1 MPNLEKEKDKVID
14 LPSDGPDVEV
24 TLPEETVK
32 EGAQDVSVPEV
43 KPEGEVEVKEEAP
56 KQETETKEL
65 IQEAPKEEAPKEEVP
80 KEEAKEKEIDEYGEG
95 VKKRIAKLTKR
106 MRESER
112 QRDEATRYARTVIG
126 EQKTLKDRLSKLDT
140 GYVSE
145 MENRITSGL
154 EAAKGKLTGARSS
167 GDIDAEVNAQKEIA
181 KLGYEEAR
189 LAEMKINQEA
199 RKPKEEKRELNQQT
213 NIQQEQPQRPKPDA
227 RATEWAE
234 KNKWFGSDNAM
245 TYTAFDMHKKLVE
258 EEGYDP
264 QSEDYYGELDKRI
277 KLEFPNKFGNV
288 TEQTTKPT
296 QTVASATRNV
306 KRGTGR
312 TTVKLTSSQVA
323 IAKKL
328 NVPLEE
334 YAKQLNVIEE

>member
-1 MPNLEKEKDKVID
+1 MPEDKEDKVID
-14 LPSDGPDVEV
+14 LPSDGPGAEV

-32 EGAQDVSVPEV
+32 EGAQEVDVPEK

-65 IQEAPKEEAPKEEVP
+65 IQEEKKPEEQV
-80 KEEAKEKEIDEYGEG
+80 KEKELDEYGEG

-112 QRDEATRYARTVIG
+112 QRDEATKYARSVLT
-126 EQKTLKDRLSKLDT
+126 EQKSLKERLAKLDT

-145 MENRITSGL
+145 MENRITSSL
-154 EAAKGKLTGARSS
+154 EAAKSKLTTARES
-167 GDIDAEVNAQKEIA
+167 GNITDEVDAQKEIA

-199 RKPKEEKRELNQQT
+199 KSKEKSELIKQPT
-213 NIQQEQPQRPKPDA
+213 IQQERPQQPKPDA
-227 RATEWAE
+227 RATEWAS
-234 KNKWFGSDNAM
+234 KNAWFGTDNAM
-245 TYTAFDMHKKLVE
+245 TYTAFDMHRKLVE

-264 QSEDYYGELDKRI
+264 QSEDYYGELDRRI
-277 KLEFPNKFGNV
+277 KLEFPHKFGNV

-306 KRGTGR
+306 NRGTGR
-312 TTVKLTSSQVA
+312 KTVKLTSSQVA

-334 YAKQLNVIEE
+334 YAKQLNVEE

>member
-1 MPNLEKEKDKVID
+1 MPNVEKDNMID

-24 TLPEETVK
+24 TLPEEKIK
-32 EGAQDVSVPEV
+32 EGAQEVAVPEV

-56 KQETETKEL
+56 KEEAPKEL
-65 IQEAPKEEAPKEEVP
+65 IQEAPKEEASKA
-80 KEEAKEKEIDEYGEG
+80 EAPKEKELEEYGEG

-112 QRDEATRYARTVIG
+112 QRDEATRYARSVLG
-126 EQKTLKDRLSKLDT
+126 EQKTLKERLSKLDT

-154 EAAKGKLTGARSS
+154 EAAKGKLTTAREA
-167 GDIDAEVNAQKEIA
+167 GNITDEVDAQKEIA

-189 LAEMKINQEA
+189 LAEMKINQA
-199 RKPKEEKRELNQQT
+199 AKKPKKEEKSEFNQQT
-213 NIQQEQPQRPKPDA
+213 SIRQGQSPTPKPDA
-227 RATEWAE
+227 RATEWAQ
-234 KNKWFGSDNAM
+234 KNKWFGSNNAM
-245 TYTAFDMHKKLVE
+245 TYTAFDMHRKLVE

-264 QSEDYYGELDKRI
+264 QSEDYYGELDRRI

>member
-1 MPNLEKEKDKVID
+1 MPNEEKEKDKIID
-14 LPSDGPDVEV
+14 LPSDGPNVEV

-32 EGAQDVSVPEV
+32 EGAQDVTVPEV
-43 KPEGEVEVKEEAP
+43 KPEGEVEIKEEAP
-56 KQETETKEL
+56 KKETETKEL
-65 IQEAPKEEAPKEEVP
+65 IQEDTKPEAPKQE
-80 KEEAKEKEIDEYGEG
+80 KEKELEQYGEG

-112 QRDEATRYARTVIG
+112 QRDEATRYARSVLS
-126 EQKTLKDRLSKLDT
+126 EQKTLKERLSKLDT

-145 MENRITSGL
+145 MQNRITSGL
-154 EAAKGKLTGARSS
+154 EAAQSKLASARENS
-167 GDIDAEVNAQKEIA
+167 DIKSEVNAQKEIA

-189 LAEMKINQEA
+189 LAEMKLNQEA
-199 RKPKEEKRELNQQT
+199 KTKEKSELNQQT
-213 NIQQEQPQRPKPDA
+213 TTQQAPQRPRPDA
-227 RATEWAE
+227 RATEWAQ
-234 KNKWFGSDNAM
+234 KNEWFGSDNAM

-264 QSEDYYGELDKRI
+264 QSEDYYGELDRRI
-277 KLEFPNKFGNV
+277 KLEFPHKFGNV

-312 TTVKLTSSQVA
+312 KTVTLTSSQVA

-334 YAKQLNVIEE
+334 YAKQLNVVEE

>member
-1 MPNLEKEKDKVID
+1 MPEDNNKEPMID
-14 LPSDGPDVEV
+14 LPSGGPDTEV
-24 TLPEETVK
+24 TLPEDTIK
-32 EGAQDVSVPEV
+32 EGAQDVAVPEK
-43 KPEGEVEVKEEAP
+43 KPEGEVEVVEE
-56 KQETETKEL
+56 K
-65 IQEAPKEEAPKEEVP
+65 KEEAPKELIQEEKQETATEEKP
-80 KEEAKEKEIDEYGEG
+80 KQESELDEYSDG

-112 QRDEATRYARTVIG
+112 QRDEATRYAQSVLR
-126 EQKTLKDRLSKLDT
+126 EQKSLKDRLSKLDT

-145 MENRITSGL
+145 MESRITSSL
-154 EAAKGKLTGARSS
+154 EAAKSKLKSAREEGS
-167 GDIDAEVNAQKEIA
+167 IEAEIEAQKEIA

-189 LAEMKINQEA
+189 LADMKVNQEA
-199 RKPKEEKRELNQQT
+199 EKKKIELNKQQP
-213 NIQQEQPQRPKPDA
+213 NIQQERTQTPKPDA

-234 KNKWFGSDNAM
+234 QNAWFGKDNAM
-245 TYTAFDMHKKLVE
+245 TYTAFDLHKKMVE

-264 QSEDYYGELDKRI
+264 QSEDYYGELDRRI
-277 KLEFPNKFGNV
+277 KLEFPHKFGNN
-288 TEQTTKPT
+288 TEQSTKPT

-312 TTVKLTSSQVA
+312 KTVRLTQSQVA

-334 YAKQLNVIEE
+334 YAKQVNVEE

>member
-1 MPNLEKEKDKVID
+1 MPDVEKEKDKTID
-14 LPSDGPDVEV
+14 LPSDGPSVEV
-24 TLPEETVK
+24 TLPEEAVK
-32 EGAQDVSVPEV
+32 EGAQDVAVPEV

-65 IQEAPKEEAPKEEVP
+65 IQEEAPKEEAP
-80 KEEAKEKEIDEYGEG
+80 KEKEIDEYGEG

-112 QRDEATRYARTVIG
+112 QRDEATRYARTVMSDKKSL
-126 EQKTLKDRLSKLDT
+126 EERLTKLDT

-154 EAAKGKLTGARSS
+154 EAAKGKLTTAREA
-167 GDIDAEVNAQKEIA
+167 GNITDEVDAQKEIA

-189 LAEMKINQEA
+189 LAEMKINQAA

-213 NIQQEQPQRPKPDA
+213 NIQQEQPRRPVPDA
-227 RATEWAE
+227 RATEWAG
-234 KNKWFGSDNAM
+234 KNKWFGTDNAM
-245 TYTAFDMHKKLVE
+245 TYTAFDMHRKLVE

-264 QSEDYYGELDKRI
+264 QSEDYYGELDRRI

>member
-1 MPNLEKEKDKVID
+1 MPNVEKEKDKIID
-14 LPSDGPDVEV
+14 LPSDGPNVEV

-32 EGAQDVSVPEV
+32 EGAQDVTVPEV
-43 KPEGEVEVKEEAP
+43 KPEGEVEIKEEAP
-56 KQETETKEL
+56 KKETETKEL
-65 IQEAPKEEAPKEEVP
+65 IQEDTKPEAPKQE
-80 KEEAKEKEIDEYGEG
+80 KEKELEQYGEG

-112 QRDEATRYARTVIG
+112 QRDEATRYARSVLS
-126 EQKTLKDRLSKLDT
+126 EQKTLKERLSKLDT

-145 MENRITSGL
+145 MQNRITSGL
-154 EAAKGKLTGARSS
+154 EAAQSKLASARENS
-167 GDIDAEVNAQKEIA
+167 DIKSEVNAQKEIA

-189 LAEMKINQEA
+189 LAEMKLNQEA
-199 RKPKEEKRELNQQT
+199 KTKETKEKSELNQQT
-213 NIQQEQPQRPKPDA
+213 TTQQAPQRPRPDA
-227 RATEWAE
+227 RATEWAQ
-234 KNKWFGSDNAM
+234 KNEWFGSDNAM

-264 QSEDYYGELDKRI
+264 QSEDYYGELDRRI
-277 KLEFPNKFGNV
+277 KLEFPHKFGNV

-312 TTVKLTSSQVA
+312 KTVTLTSSQVA

-334 YAKQLNVIEE
+334 YAKQLNVVEE

>member
-1 MPNLEKEKDKVID
+1 MPNVEKETEKDKIID
-14 LPSDGPDVEV
+14 LPSDGPGAEV
-24 TLPEETVK
+24 TLPEEPVK
-32 EGAQDVSVPEV
+32 EGTQDVAVPEV
-43 KPEGEVEVKEEAP
+43 KPEGEVEIKEEAP

-65 IQEAPKEEAPKEEVP
+65 IQEAPKEEA
-80 KEEAKEKEIDEYGEG
+80 KEKELDEYGEG

-112 QRDEATRYARTVIG
+112 QRDEATRYARTVLV

-145 MENRITSGL
+145 MESRITSGL
-154 EAAKGKLTGARSS
+154 EAAKGKLTTAREA
-167 GDIDAEVNAQKEIA
+167 GNIADEVDAQKEIA

-199 RKPKEEKRELNQQT
+199 KKPKEEKRELNQPT

-234 KNKWFGSDNAM
+234 KNKWFGADNAM
-245 TYTAFDMHKKLVE
+245 TYTAFDMHRKLVE

-264 QSEDYYGELDKRI
+264 QSEDYYGELDRRI
-277 KLEFPNKFGNV
+277 KLEFPHKFGNV

-312 TTVKLTSSQVA
+312 KTVKLTSSQVA

-334 YAKQLNVIEE
+334 YAKQLNVVEE

>member
-1 MPNLEKEKDKVID
+1 MPEDKEDKVID
-14 LPSDGPDVEV
+14 LPSDGPDTEV

-32 EGAQDVSVPEV
+32 EGAQNVDVPEK

-56 KQETETKEL
+56 KQETQEKEL
-65 IQEAPKEEAPKEEVP
+65 IQEEPKQEEQVT
-80 KEEAKEKEIDEYGEG
+80 KEKEIDEYGEG

-112 QRDEATRYARTVIG
+112 QRDEATKYARSVLAD
-126 EQKTLKDRLSKLDT
+126 QKSLKERLAKLDT

-145 MENRITSGL
+145 MESRITSGL
-154 EAAKGKLTGARSS
+154 EAAKSKLSTARENS
-167 GDIDAEVNAQKEIA
+167 DLNAEVAAQKEIA

-189 LAEMKINQEA
+189 LAEMKLSQEA
-199 RKPKEEKRELNQQT
+199 QNKEQGELIKQP
-213 NIQQEQPQRPKPDA
+213 NIQQGNQPQPQRPAPDA
-227 RATEWAE
+227 QATAWAE
-234 KNKWFGSDNAM
+234 RNAWFGTDNAM
-245 TYTAFDMHKKLVE
+245 TYTAFDLHKKLVE

-264 QSEDYYGELDKRI
+264 QSEDYYGELDRRI
-277 KLEFPNKFGNV
+277 KLEFPHKFGKV

-312 TTVKLTSSQVA
+312 RTVKLTSSQVA

-334 YAKQLNVIEE
+334 YAKQLNVEE

>member
-1 MPNLEKEKDKVID
+1 MPNVEKEKDKIID

-32 EGAQDVSVPEV
+32 EGAQDVAVPEV

-56 KQETETKEL
+56 KEEAPKEL
-65 IQEAPKEEAPKEEVP
+65 IQEAPKEEAP
-80 KEEAKEKEIDEYGEG
+80 KEKEIDEYGEG

-112 QRDEATRYARTVIG
+112 QRDEATRYARTVMG
-126 EQKTLKDRLSKLDT
+126 DKKSLEERLTKLDT

-145 MENRITSGL
+145 MESRITSGL
-154 EAAKGKLTGARSS
+154 EAAKGKLTTAREA
-167 GDIDAEVNAQKEIA
+167 GNINEEVDAQKEIA

-199 RKPKEEKRELNQQT
+199 KKPKEKSELNQQT
-213 NIQQEQPQRPKPDA
+213 NIRQEPQRPAPDA
-227 RATEWAE
+227 RATEWAG

-264 QSEDYYGELDKRI
+264 QSEDYYGELDRRI
-277 KLEFPNKFGNV
+277 KLEFPHKFGNV

>member
-1 MPNLEKEKDKVID
+1 MPNVEKEKDKIID

-32 EGAQDVSVPEV
+32 EGAQEVAVPEV
-43 KPEGEVEVKEEAP
+43 KPEGEVEVKEEP
-56 KQETETKEL
+56 KKETETKEL
-65 IQEAPKEEAPKEEVP
+65 IQEEAPKEEAP

-112 QRDEATRYARTVIG
+112 QRDEATRYARTVLG
-126 EQKTLKDRLSKLDT
+126 EQKTLKERLPKLDT

-145 MENRITSGL
+145 MESRITSGL
-154 EAAKGKLTGARSS
+154 EAAKGKLTTAREA
-167 GDIDAEVNAQKEIA
+167 GNITEEVDAQKEIA

-199 RKPKEEKRELNQQT
+199 RKPKEKSELNQQT
-213 NIQQEQPQRPKPDA
+213 NIRQEPQRPAPDA
-227 RATEWAE
+227 RATEWAG

-245 TYTAFDMHKKLVE
+245 TYTAFDLHKKLVDD
-258 EEGYDP
+258 EGYDP
-264 QSEDYYGELDKRI
+264 QSTDYYGELDRRI
-277 KLEFPNKFGNV
+277 KLEFPNKFGN
-288 TEQTTKPT
+288 TTGQTSRPK
-296 QTVASATRNV
+296 QTVASATR
-306 KRGTGR
+306 TGYKDGR
-312 TTVKLTSSQVA
+312 RTVKLTSSQVA
-323 IAKKL
+323 IANKL

-334 YAKQLNVIEE
+334 YAKQLNNVKET

>member
-1 MPNLEKEKDKVID
+1 
-14 LPSDGPDVEV
+14 
-24 TLPEETVK
+24 
-32 EGAQDVSVPEV
+32 
-43 KPEGEVEVKEEAP
+43 
-56 KQETETKEL
+56 
-65 IQEAPKEEAPKEEVP
+65 
-80 KEEAKEKEIDEYGEG
+80 
-95 VKKRIAKLTKR
+95 

-112 QRDEATRYARTVIG
+112 QRDEATRYARSVLG
-126 EQKTLKDRLSKLDT
+126 EQKTLKERLSKLDT

-145 MENRITSGL
+145 MESRITSGL
-154 EAAKGKLTGARSS
+154 EAAKGKLTTAREA
-167 GDIDAEVNAQKEIA
+167 GNINEEVDAQKEIA

-189 LAEMKINQEA
+189 LAEMKVNQEA

-213 NIQQEQPQRPKPDA
+213 NIQQEQTQRPVPDA
-227 RATEWAE
+227 RATEWAG

-264 QSEDYYGELDKRI
+264 QSEDYYGELDRRI

>member
-1 MPNLEKEKDKVID
+1 MPDVEKEKDKIID
-14 LPSDGPDVEV
+14 LPSDGPGAEV
-24 TLPEETVK
+24 TLPEEPVK

-65 IQEAPKEEAPKEEVP
+65 IQEAP

-112 QRDEATRYARTVIG
+112 QRDEATRYARTVMSDKKSL
-126 EQKTLKDRLSKLDT
+126 EERLTKLDT

-154 EAAKGKLTGARSS
+154 EAAKGKLTTAREA
-167 GDIDAEVNAQKEIA
+167 GNINDEVDAQKEIA

-189 LAEMKINQEA
+189 LAEMKINQA
-199 RKPKEEKRELNQQT
+199 AKKPKKEEKSELNQQT
-213 NIQQEQPQRPKPDA
+213 TIQQEQTRKPVPDA
-227 RATEWAE
+227 RATEWAG

-245 TYTAFDMHKKLVE
+245 TYTAFDMHRKLVE

-264 QSEDYYGELDKRI
+264 QSEDYYGELDRRI
-277 KLEFPNKFGNV
+277 KLEFPHKFGNV

-306 KRGTGR
+306 NRGTGR
-312 TTVKLTSSQVA
+312 KTVKLTSSQVA

>member
-1 MPNLEKEKDKVID
+1 MPNVEKEKDKIID
-14 LPSDGPDVEV
+14 LPSDGPNVEV
-24 TLPEETVK
+24 TLPEEPVK
-32 EGAQDVSVPEV
+32 EGAQDVTVPEV
-43 KPEGEVEVKEEAP
+43 KPEGEVEIKEEVP
-56 KQETETKEL
+56 KKETETKEL
-65 IQEAPKEEAPKEEVP
+65 IQEAPKEEAPKE
-80 KEEAKEKEIDEYGEG
+80 KELEEYGEG

-112 QRDEATRYARTVIG
+112 QRDEATRYARTVMSDKKSL
-126 EQKTLKDRLSKLDT
+126 EERLTKLDT

-145 MENRITSGL
+145 MESRITSGL
-154 EAAKGKLTGARSS
+154 EAAKGKLTTAREA
-167 GDIDAEVNAQKEIA
+167 GNITDEVDAQKEIA

-189 LAEMKINQEA
+189 LAEMKINQAA

-213 NIQQEQPQRPKPDA
+213 NIQQEQTRRPVPDA
-227 RATEWAE
+227 RATEWAG
-234 KNKWFGSDNAM
+234 KNKWFGTDNAM

-264 QSEDYYGELDKRI
+264 QSEDYYGELDRRI
-277 KLEFPNKFGNV
+277 KLEFPHKFGNV

-306 KRGTGR
+306 NRGTGR
-312 TTVKLTSSQVA
+312 KTVKLTSSQVA

>member
-1 MPNLEKEKDKVID
+1 MPEDKEAKVID
-14 LPSDGPDVEV
+14 IPTDGPGAEV
-24 TLPEETVK
+24 TLLEEPVK
-32 EGAQDVSVPEV
+32 EGAQIVDVPAE
-43 KPEGEVEVKEEAP
+43 KPEGEVEVKDEP
-56 KQETETKEL
+56 K
-65 IQEAPKEEAPKEEVP
+65 KEEAPKELIQEQP
-80 KEEAKEKEIDEYGEG
+80 KQETATEETPKQEKELDEYSEG

-112 QRDEATRYARTVIG
+112 QRDEATKYAQSVLRDKKSLEG
-126 EQKTLKDRLSKLDT
+126 RLTKLDT

-154 EAAKGKLTGARSS
+154 EAAKSRLSTARENS
-167 GDIDAEVNAQKEIA
+167 DLNAEVAAQKEIA

-189 LAEMKINQEA
+189 LAEMKINQENEKKKSESLT
-199 RKPKEEKRELNQQT
+199 KPT
-213 NIQQEQPQRPKPDA
+213 SIQQESQIPTPKPDA
-227 RATEWAE
+227 RATEWAS
-234 KNKWFGSDNAM
+234 KNTWFGTDNAM

-264 QSEDYYGELDKRI
+264 QSEDYYGELDRRI
-277 KLEFPNKFGNV
+277 KLEFPHKFGNV

-306 KRGTGR
+306 KRGSGR
-312 TTVKLTSSQVA
+312 KTVKLTSSQVA

>member
-1 MPNLEKEKDKVID
+1 MPNEEKEKDKIID

-24 TLPEETVK
+24 TLPEEKVT
-32 EGAQDVSVPEV
+32 EGAQEVAVPEV
-43 KPEGEVEVKEEAP
+43 KPEGEVEIKEEAP
-56 KQETETKEL
+56 KQETKPKEL
-65 IQEAPKEEAPKEEVP
+65 ITEASKEEAPKEEG
-80 KEEAKEKEIDEYGEG
+80 KAKELDEYGEG

-112 QRDEATRYARTVIG
+112 QRDEATRYARTVLSDKKSL
-126 EQKTLKDRLSKLDT
+126 EERLTKLDT

-145 MENRITSGL
+145 MENRITSSL
-154 EAAKGKLTGARSS
+154 EAAKGKLTTAREA
-167 GDIDAEVNAQKEIA
+167 GNINDEVDAQKEIA

-189 LAEMKINQEA
+189 LAEMKVNQEA
-199 RKPKEEKRELNQQT
+199 RKPKKDGGSELNQQT
-213 NIQQEQPQRPKPDA
+213 NIQQDPRRPVPDA
-227 RATEWAE
+227 RATEWAG
-234 KNKWFGSDNAM
+234 KNKWFGTDNAM
-245 TYTAFDMHKKLVE
+245 TYTAFDMHRKLVE

-264 QSEDYYGELDKRI
+264 QSEDYYGELDRRI
-277 KLEFPNKFGNV
+277 KLEFPHKFGNV

>member
-1 MPNLEKEKDKVID
+1 MPNVETEKDKIID
-14 LPSDGPDVEV
+14 LPSDGPDTEV

-32 EGAQDVSVPEV
+32 EGAQDVAVPEV

-56 KQETETKEL
+56 KPEPETKEL
-65 IQEAPKEEAPKEEVP
+65 IQEEKPKEEATPTKEL
-80 KEEAKEKEIDEYGEG
+80 DEYGEG

-112 QRDEATRYARTVIG
+112 QRDEATRYARNVLT
-126 EQKTLKDRLSKLDT
+126 EQKTLKERLAKLDT

-154 EAAKGKLTGARSS
+154 EAAQSKLASARENS
-167 GDIDAEVNAQKEIA
+167 DIKAEVNAQKEIA

-189 LAEMKINQEA
+189 LAEMKLSQEA
-199 RKPKEEKRELNQQT
+199 KPKEKSELNQQT
-213 NIQQEQPQRPKPDA
+213 NIQQDPRRPVPDA
-227 RATEWAE
+227 RATAWAQ
-234 KNKWFGSDNAM
+234 KNEWFGNDNAM

-264 QSEDYYGELDKRI
+264 QSEDYYGELDRRI
-277 KLEFPNKFGNV
+277 KLEFPHKFGNV

-296 QTVASATRNV
+296 QSVASATRNV

-334 YAKQLNVIEE
+334 YAKQLNVVEE

>member
-1 MPNLEKEKDKVID
+1 MPNVEKEKDKIID

-32 EGAQDVSVPEV
+32 EGPQDVAVPEV

-65 IQEAPKEEAPKEEVP
+65 IQEAPKEEAPKEE
-80 KEEAKEKEIDEYGEG
+80 AKEIDEYGEG

-126 EQKTLKDRLSKLDT
+126 EQKTLKERLSKLDT

-145 MENRITSGL
+145 MESRITSGL
-154 EAAKGKLTGARSS
+154 EAAKGKLTTAREA
-167 GDIDAEVNAQKEIA
+167 GNINDEVDAQKEIA

-199 RKPKEEKRELNQQT
+199 KKPKEKSELNQQT
-213 NIQQEQPQRPKPDA
+213 NIRQEPQRPAPDA
-227 RATEWAE
+227 RATEWAG

-264 QSEDYYGELDKRI
+264 QSEDYYGELDRRI

-306 KRGTGR
+306 NRGTGR
-312 TTVKLTSSQVA
+312 KTVKLTSSQVA

>member
-1 MPNLEKEKDKVID
+1 MPNVEKDNMID

-24 TLPEETVK
+24 TLPVEPVK
-32 EGAQDVSVPEV
+32 EGAQEVAVPEV

-56 KQETETKEL
+56 KEEAPKEL
-65 IQEAPKEEAPKEEVP
+65 IQEAPKEEAPKEEAP
-80 KEEAKEKEIDEYGEG
+80 KEEAKELEEYGEG

-145 MENRITSGL
+145 MESRITSGL
-154 EAAKGKLTGARSS
+154 EAAKGKLTTAREA
-167 GDIDAEVNAQKEIA
+167 GNINDEVDAQKEIA

-189 LAEMKINQEA
+189 LAEMKVNQEA
-199 RKPKEEKRELNQQT
+199 RKPKEKSELNQPT
-213 NIQQEQPQRPKPDA
+213 NTRQEQPQRPRPDA
-227 RATEWAE
+227 RATEWAG
-234 KNKWFGSDNAM
+234 KNQWFGSDNAM

-264 QSEDYYGELDKRI
+264 QSEDYYGELDRRI
-277 KLEFPNKFGNV
+277 KLGFPHKFGNV

-296 QTVASATRNV
+296 QTVASATRSVNNSR
-306 KRGTGR
+306 K
-312 TTVKLTSSQVA
+312 TVRLTPSQVT

-328 NVPLEE
+328 GVPLEL
-334 YAKQLNVIEE
+334 YAKQLNITKER

>member
-1 MPNLEKEKDKVID
+1 MPNVEKETEKDKIID
-14 LPSDGPDVEV
+14 LPSDGPGAEV
-24 TLPEETVK
+24 TLPEEPVK
-32 EGAQDVSVPEV
+32 EGTQDVAVPEV
-43 KPEGEVEVKEEAP
+43 KPEGEVEIKEEAP

-65 IQEAPKEEAPKEEVP
+65 IQEAPKEEA
-80 KEEAKEKEIDEYGEG
+80 KEKELDEYGEG

-112 QRDEATRYARTVIG
+112 QRDEATRYARTVLV

-145 MENRITSGL
+145 MESRITSGL
-154 EAAKGKLTGARSS
+154 EAAKGKLTTAREA
-167 GDIDAEVNAQKEIA
+167 GNIADEVDAQKEIA

-199 RKPKEEKRELNQQT
+199 KKPKEEKRELNQPT

-234 KNKWFGSDNAM
+234 KNKWFGADNAM
-245 TYTAFDMHKKLVE
+245 TYTAFDMHRKLVE

-264 QSEDYYGELDKRI
+264 QSEDYYGELDRRI
-277 KLEFPNKFGNV
+277 KLEFPHKFGNV

-306 KRGTGR
+306 NRGTGR
-312 TTVKLTSSQVA
+312 KTVKLTSSQVA

>member
-1 MPNLEKEKDKVID
+1 MPNVEKDNMID

-24 TLPEETVK
+24 TLPVEPVK
-32 EGAQDVSVPEV
+32 EGAQEVAVPEV

-56 KQETETKEL
+56 KEEAPKEL
-65 IQEAPKEEAPKEEVP
+65 IQEAPKEEAPKEEAP
-80 KEEAKEKEIDEYGEG
+80 KEEAKELEEYGEG

-126 EQKTLKDRLSKLDT
+126 EQRTLKERLTKLDT

-154 EAAKGKLTGARSS
+154 EAAKGKLTTARES
-167 GDIDAEVNAQKEIA
+167 GNINDEVDAQKAIA

-199 RKPKEEKRELNQQT
+199 KKPQEKRELNQQT
-213 NIQQEQPQRPKPDA
+213 NVQQDPQRPKPDA
-227 RATEWAE
+227 RATAWAG
-234 KNKWFGSDNAM
+234 KNQWFGSDNAM

-264 QSEDYYGELDKRI
+264 QSEDYYGELDRRI
-277 KLEFPNKFGNV
+277 KLEFPHKFGNV

-296 QTVASATRNV
+296 QTEASATRNV

-312 TTVKLTSSQVA
+312 KTVTLTSSQVA

-334 YAKQLNVIEE
+334 YAKQLNVVEE

>member
-1 MPNLEKEKDKVID
+1 MPEDKEDKVID
-14 LPSDGPDVEV
+14 IPTDGPGAEV
-24 TLPEETVK
+24 TLPEEPVK
-32 EGAQDVSVPEV
+32 EGAQIVDVPAE
-43 KPEGEVEVKEEAP
+43 KPEGEVEVKDEP
-56 KQETETKEL
+56 K
-65 IQEAPKEEAPKEEVP
+65 KEEAPKELIQEQP
-80 KEEAKEKEIDEYGEG
+80 KQETTTEEKPKQETELDEYSEG

-112 QRDEATRYARTVIG
+112 QRDEATKYARSVLT
-126 EQKTLKDRLSKLDT
+126 EQKSLKERLAKLDT

-145 MENRITSGL
+145 MESRITSGL
-154 EAAKGKLTGARSS
+154 EAAKGRLTSARET
-167 GDIDAEVNAQKEIA
+167 GNIADEVEAQKEIA

-189 LAEMKINQEA
+189 LAEMKLNQEA
-199 RKPKEEKRELNQQT
+199 KSKEKSELNQQQP
-213 NIQQEQPQRPKPDA
+213 IQQERPQPPKPDA
-227 RATEWAE
+227 RATEWAS
-234 KNKWFGSDNAM
+234 KNTWFGTDNAM

-264 QSEDYYGELDKRI
+264 QSEDYYGELDRRI
-277 KLEFPNKFGNV
+277 KLEFPHKFGNV

-312 TTVKLTSSQVA
+312 KTVKLTSSQVA

-334 YAKQLNVIEE
+334 YAKQLNVEE

>member
-1 MPNLEKEKDKVID
+1 MPEDKEPKVID
-14 LPSDGPDVEV
+14 LPSDGPDTEV
-24 TLPEETVK
+24 TLPEEPVK
-32 EGAQDVSVPEV
+32 EGAQEVVVPEK
-43 KPEGEVEVKEEAP
+43 KPEEEVEIKEEAP
-56 KQETETKEL
+56 KQEPETKEL
-65 IQEAPKEEAPKEEVP
+65 IQEEKKPEEV
-80 KEEAKEKEIDEYGEG
+80 KEIDEYGEG

-112 QRDEATRYARTVIG
+112 QRDEATRYARTVLSDKKSL
-126 EQKTLKDRLSKLDT
+126 EERLTKLDT

-154 EAAKGKLTGARSS
+154 EAAKGKLTTARES
-167 GDIDAEVNAQKEIA
+167 GNITDEVDAQKEIA

-189 LAEMKINQEA
+189 LAEMKINQA
-199 RKPKEEKRELNQQT
+199 AKKPKEEKSELNQQT
-213 NIQQEQPQRPKPDA
+213 NIQQGQPRKPVPDA
-227 RATEWAE
+227 RATEWAG
-234 KNKWFGSDNAM
+234 KNQWFGSDNAM
-245 TYTAFDMHKKLVE
+245 TYTAFDMHRKLVE

-264 QSEDYYGELDKRI
+264 QSEDYYGELDRRI
-277 KLEFPNKFGNV
+277 KLEFPHKFGNV

-312 TTVKLTSSQVA
+312 KTVKLTSSQVA

-334 YAKQLNVIEE
+334 YAKQLNVVEE

>member
-1 MPNLEKEKDKVID
+1 MPDDKDDKIID
-14 LPSDGPDVEV
+14 LPSGGPDTEV
-24 TLPEETVK
+24 TLPEPTVK
-32 EGAQDVSVPEV
+32 EGAQEVEVPEK
-43 KPEGEVEVKEEAP
+43 KPEGEVEIKEEAP

-65 IQEAPKEEAPKEEVP
+65 IQEEKKPEEAG
-80 KEEAKEKEIDEYGEG
+80 KEKELDEYGEG

-112 QRDEATRYARTVIG
+112 QRDEATRYARSVIT
-126 EQKTLKDRLSKLDT
+126 EQKSLKERLAKLDT

-145 MENRITSGL
+145 MENRITSSL
-154 EAAKGKLTGARSS
+154 EAAKSKLTSAREA
-167 GDIDAEVNAQKEIA
+167 GNITDEVDAQKEIA

-199 RKPKEEKRELNQQT
+199 KSKEKSELNQQST
-213 NIQQEQPQRPKPDA
+213 IQQGQPQRPGQPRPDA
-227 RATEWAE
+227 RATEWAS
-234 KNKWFGSDNAM
+234 KNAWFGTDNAM
-245 TYTAFDMHKKLVE
+245 TYTAFDLHKKLVE

-264 QSEDYYGELDKRI
+264 QSEDYYGELDRRI
-277 KLEFPNKFGNV
+277 KLEFPHKFGNV
-288 TEQTTKPT
+288 TEQTTRPT

-312 TTVKLTSSQVA
+312 KTVKLTQSQVA

-334 YAKQLNVIEE
+334 YAKQLNVEE

>member
-1 MPNLEKEKDKVID
+1 MPNEEKEKDKIID
-14 LPSDGPDVEV
+14 LPSDGPGAEV
-24 TLPEETVK
+24 TLPEEPVK
-32 EGAQDVSVPEV
+32 EGAQDVAVPEV

-56 KQETETKEL
+56 KKETETKEY
-65 IQEAPKEEAPKEEVP
+65 IQEDKS
-80 KEEAKEKEIDEYGEG
+80 KEEAKTKELDEYGEG

-112 QRDEATRYARTVIG
+112 QRDEATRYARSVLTDKKSL
-126 EQKTLKDRLSKLDT
+126 EERLTKLDT

-154 EAAKGKLTGARSS
+154 EAAKGKLTTAREA
-167 GDIDAEVNAQKEIA
+167 GNITDEVEAQKEIA

-189 LAEMKINQEA
+189 LAEMKINQA
-199 RKPKEEKRELNQQT
+199 NKKPKKEEKSEFNQQT
-213 NIQQEQPQRPKPDA
+213 SIRQGQPPTPKPDA

-234 KNKWFGSDNAM
+234 KNKWFGTNNAM
-245 TYTAFDMHKKLVE
+245 TYTAFDMHRKLVE

-264 QSEDYYGELDKRI
+264 QSEDYYSELDRRI
-277 KLEFPNKFGNV
+277 KLEFPNKFDNV
-288 TEQTTKPT
+288 TEQTTRPT

-312 TTVKLTSSQVA
+312 KTVKLTSSQVA

>member
-1 MPNLEKEKDKVID
+1 MPNVEKEKDKIID
-14 LPSDGPDVEV
+14 LPTDGPDVEV

-32 EGAQDVSVPEV
+32 EGPQDVAVPEV

-56 KQETETKEL
+56 KKETETKEL
-65 IQEAPKEEAPKEEVP
+65 IQEAPKEEAPKEE
-80 KEEAKEKEIDEYGEG
+80 AKEIDEYGEG

-112 QRDEATRYARTVIG
+112 QRDEATRYARTVMSDKKSL
-126 EQKTLKDRLSKLDT
+126 EERLTKLDT

-154 EAAKGKLTGARSS
+154 EAAKGKLTTARES
-167 GDIDAEVNAQKEIA
+167 GNINDEVDAQKQIA

-199 RKPKEEKRELNQQT
+199 KKPKEKSELNQQT
-213 NIQQEQPQRPKPDA
+213 NIRQEPQRPVPDA
-227 RATEWAE
+227 RATEWAG

-264 QSEDYYGELDKRI
+264 QSEDYYGELDRRI
-277 KLEFPNKFGNV
+277 KLEFPHKFGNV

>member
-1 MPNLEKEKDKVID
+1 
-14 LPSDGPDVEV
+14 
-24 TLPEETVK
+24 
-32 EGAQDVSVPEV
+32 
-43 KPEGEVEVKEEAP
+43 
-56 KQETETKEL
+56 
-65 IQEAPKEEAPKEEVP
+65 
-80 KEEAKEKEIDEYGEG
+80 
-95 VKKRIAKLTKR
+95 

-112 QRDEATRYARTVIG
+112 QRDEATRYARTVLAD
-126 EQKTLKDRLSKLDT
+126 QKTLKDRLSKLDT

-145 MENRITSGL
+145 MESRITSGL
-154 EAAKGKLTGARSS
+154 EAAQSKLASARENS
-167 GDIDAEVNAQKEIA
+167 DIKSEVNAQKEIA

-189 LAEMKINQEA
+189 LAEMKLKQET
-199 RKPKEEKRELNQQT
+199 RTKETKEKSELNQQT
-213 NIQQEQPQRPKPDA
+213 TTQQAPQRPRPDA
-227 RATEWAE
+227 RATEWAQ
-234 KNKWFGSDNAM
+234 KNEWFGSDNAM

-264 QSEDYYGELDKRI
+264 QSEDYYGELDRRI

-312 TTVKLTSSQVA
+312 KTVTLTSSQVA

-334 YAKQLNVIEE
+334 YAKQLNVVEE